1 MSRTLSPPSRGR
13 AALVAA
19 VLGLLSL
26 TGCSSGDDSS
36 EAGGGSSTGS
46 DTKRVSA
53 VGVSFEVPAGWQ
65 ELEAKEVAEGAGEN
79 SKIGELADQMGLTP
93 EQFEQTMASVDL
105 MVVSDEG
112 ARAGF
117 LDNVTVLQAAGH
129 VPNDEQLK
137 LQFLQIGAD
146 VHDISHERTELGD
159 TTLLVYELEAA
170 DLHVQGEA
178 VFVETDEGAVSLTVS
193 ATERDTADEIAGGIV
208 DSLAK
213 TS

>member
-1 MSRTLSPPSRGR
+1 MSRTLSTPSRGR
-13 AALVAA
+13 TALAAA
-19 VLGLLSL
+19 VLGLFSL
-26 TGCSSGDDSS
+26 TGCSSSDDSS
-36 EAGGGSSTGS
+36 EAGGSSGGS
-46 DTKRVSA
+46 DTKRLSA

-79 SKIGELADQMGLTP
+79 SKIAELADQMGLTA

-112 ARAGF
+112 PQAGF
-117 LDNVTVLQAAGH
+117 LDNITVLQAEGH
-129 VPNDEQLK
+129 VPNDEQLE

-146 VHDISHERTELGD
+146 VRDISHERTELGD
-159 TTLLVYELEAA
+159 TTVLVYELEAA

-193 ATERDTADEIAGGIV
+193 ATERDAADQIAGGIV
-208 DSLAK
+208 DTLAE